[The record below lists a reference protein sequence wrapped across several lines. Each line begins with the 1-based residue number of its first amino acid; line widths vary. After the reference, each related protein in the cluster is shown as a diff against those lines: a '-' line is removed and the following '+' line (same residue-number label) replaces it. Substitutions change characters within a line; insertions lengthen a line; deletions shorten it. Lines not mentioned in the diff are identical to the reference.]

1 MLLQVKL
8 QAHTVKT
15 TSLSKRNDR
24 PIQLKLQ
31 ACTIKTTGCAIKT
44 TGPYNY
50 SPVQLKLQARAI
62 ESTDIQIKL
71 QAHAIETTGLYNWN
85 YRPVQQKLQ
94 AHATETTGPCNW
106 DYRHVQ
112 LKLQAMQLNYR
123 PMQLKLEAHATETS
137 RPCKWDY
144 RPMKLKLQT
153 CTTETTGL
161 YNWNYPYSRP
171 VQANHFAVLVMH
183 QTQMWTL
190 HTKGYSSRL
199 KLSMRYRGT
208 EARLTNVSTSRRR
221 PNTSSVLG
229 ASWGSCCTNRAGKL
243 RSATC
248 HKPALYSLKTPSFC
262 LRHVHFSHNDIQKK
276 TA

>member
-1 MLLQVKL
+1 M
-8 QAHTVKT
+8 
-15 TSLSKRNDR
+15 
-24 PIQLKLQ
+24 QLKLQ
-31 ACTIKTTGCAIKT
+31 T
-44 TGPYNY
+44 YRSNY
-50 SPVQLKLQARAI
+50 RPMLLKLQAYTTETTGQYNKNYRPM
-62 ESTDIQIKL
+62 QLKL
-71 QAHAIETTGLYNWN
+71 QAHAI
-85 YRPVQQKLQ
+85 
-94 AHATETTGPCNW
+94 ETTGPCNW

-112 LKLQAMQLNYR
+112 LKLQVMQLNYR
-123 PMQLKLEAHATETS
+123 PMPLKLEAHAIETS
-137 RPCKWDY
+137 GPCNWDY

-161 YNWNYPYSRP
+161 YNWNYPYNRP
-171 VQANHFAVLVMH
+171 AQANHFAVLVMH

-243 RSATC
+243 RSATS
-248 HKPALYSLKTPSFC
+248 HKPALYSLKIPLFC
-262 LRHVHFSHNDIQKK
+262 LRHGHFSHTSIQKK
-276 TA
+276 TVWATDSLLLCRHNLEYPPLPDTSKFN